1 MEIRALQYFLAVAR
15 EENMTEAANLLHVT
29 QPTLSR
35 QIADLEAEL
44 GKRLFVR
51 TNRNTILTEEG
62 MHLRQKAVNRNG
74 IGNSRLY
81 EKGGITDQIKTA
93 DYMQILLREAAL

>member
-62 MHLRQKAVNRNG
+62 MHLRQRA
-74 IGNSRLY
+74 
-81 EKGGITDQIKTA
+81 EKSC
-93 DYMQILLREAAL
+93 LS